1 MKESKKYTQ
10 LGLMIFGIIAGSI
23 ILYFVVS
30 NVSNIIGFLQNV
42 FKILTPVTIG
52 ICVAYLINPI
62 VMALNGWLL
71 ELFSRTKLKNATKK
85 KLSKGIAIAVSL
97 IAFIA
102 IIALLLYLVIPEV
115 IESLMILVSNLQ
127 GYGTT
132 IYDFISDLFK
142 DNEAVQ
148 VQVLEILDNM
158 LNSAIEW
165 IKTDLLG
172 EVQRL
177 MSTVSVGIVGFF
189 KTAINIF
196 LGLCVAV
203 YLLVSKNHFIGQ
215 IKKLL
220 YATFKKETVNLILAV
235 GRQTD
240 SIFGG
245 FISGKIIDSL
255 IIGILCF
262 IGCSIMKMPYLTLI
276 SVVVGVTNVIPL
288 FGPWIGAVPCTL
300 LILIIS
306 PKQALIFAI
315 FIFALQQFDGNILG
329 PTILG
334 DSTGLSAFWVVVAIT
349 LGSGLFGLA
358 GMILGVPTFAV
369 FYFLIKTYVEFKL
382 KEHNMS
388 VESNEYTQIKRIDPE
403 TLTPEYVNKNVSK
416 REMRKQNVF
425 QDEVTKEVA
434 IAARISR
441 KEREEKERR
450 ATENLDD
457 FGNIIKGKEGNLSE

>member
-1 MKESKKYTQ
+1 MKENKKYTQ
-10 LGLMIFGIIAGSI
+10 LGLMIFGIVAGSI
-23 ILYFVVS
+23 VLYFIVS
-30 NVSNIIGFLQNV
+30 NLSNILGFFGNV

-62 VMALNGWLL
+62 VMFLDGKLL
-71 ELFSRTKLKNATKK
+71 EAFSHTKMKTSTKK
-85 KLSKGIAIAVSL
+85 KLSKGIAIGVSL
-97 IAFIA
+97 VGFVA
-102 IIALLLYLVIPEV
+102 IIALLLYLVVPEV
-115 IESLMILVSNLQ
+115 IDSLMKLVSNIQ
-127 GYGTT
+127 SYGTT
-132 IYDFISDLFK
+132 IYDFISDIFK
-142 DNEAVQ
+142 DDEKMQAQ
-148 VQVLEILDNM
+148 VQEILDNM
-158 LNSAIEW
+158 ITSAVDW

-220 YATFKKETVNLILAV
+220 YAIFKKETVNLILAV

-262 IGCSIMKMPYLTLI
+262 IGCSIMKMPYLTLV

-306 PKQALIFAI
+306 PKQAIIFAI

-369 FYFLIKTYVEFKL
+369 FYFLVKTYMEFKL

-434 IAARISR
+434 IAARLSR
-441 KEREEKERR
+441 EEREKREKMRE
-450 ATENLDD
+450 ENL
-457 FGNIIKGKEGNLSE
+457 GNLENFIKEEGNLSD